1 MGDNLA
7 LLGVGV
13 IALVAVGIALYSS
26 TASAA
31 TLNSW
36 PSSQFAGGGP
46 AGVPTVGEYVLL
58 QDAQTGKNI
67 VVQVTSLDGS
77 GLGAASGGS
86 GTVYYAPPSAPES
99 AGDTVA
105 FAAASVLSSN
115 SSSAVLQGL
124 L

>member
-1 MGDNLA
+1 LGDNLA

-58 QDAQTGKNI
+58 QDAQTGKNLVI
-67 VVQVTSLDGS
+67 QVTGLDGS
-77 GLGAASGGS
+77 GGGS